1 MSYKVLVKDGQGQEL
16 RVGNPRK
23 AIAQAARIIG
33 CKAADIHIINYTDR
47 DADCLDVYLFNCR
60 DADAQYWIDALKIG
74 REPCYVG
81 APGQGE

>member
-1 MSYKVLVKDGQGQEL
+1 MSYKVLVKDGQGREL
-16 RVGNPRK
+16 LVGNPRK

-33 CKAADIHIINYTDR
+33 CAADDVHIINYTDEECR
-47 DADCLDVYLFNCR
+47 DVYLFNHR

-81 APGQGE
+81 APGQVR